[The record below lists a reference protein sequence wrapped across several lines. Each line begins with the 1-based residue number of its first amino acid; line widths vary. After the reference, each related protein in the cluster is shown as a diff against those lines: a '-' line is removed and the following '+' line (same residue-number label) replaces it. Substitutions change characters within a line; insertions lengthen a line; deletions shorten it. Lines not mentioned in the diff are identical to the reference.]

1 MGKCKFNEAWRDK
14 RAFHWVKPVENNVFE
29 AFCTVCKKKIQLGTM
44 GVKALES
51 HAKSA
56 KHISSM
62 KVKDQT
68 PSVAGVFQPANVSQL
83 ADNVSEVAG
92 NVNQPAANVTATAL
106 PATSATP
113 VSVDLRTAFGSTP
126 TMKAEVLWTLNTVA
140 KHQSYNSNE
149 NVSDLFK
156 FMFPDS
162 DIATTFTCGPDKT
175 AYIAKFGLAVFIKEE
190 LVSKVN
196 KSPFVLMFDESL
208 NETTKNKQLDV
219 HVRFWDEGQ
228 VQSRYL
234 GSRFMGH
241 STAQD
246 LLSHLKECMDKLNL
260 KDLVSIS
267 MDGPSVNWK
276 LFELF
281 QKDQAEQYGGLQ
293 LICVGSC
300 GLHTLHNAFKCG
312 FTAWLLDKLLRAM
325 HTLFNN
331 VPARRE
337 DYVTVTKSSVFP
349 LSFCAHRWVENLP
362 VVERALV
369 VWPSLLLYME
379 AVKTKKLPNPGTGS
393 YDTVA
398 AAIKDPLIL
407 AKFHFYAALARTFTP
422 FLTKYQTD
430 EPVLPFLS
438 KDLTELMIS
447 LLRRFIKREVLNDI
461 TALQLTKLDVTDKTI
476 WLSPQN
482 ISIGL
487 GDVILQ
493 QFDSLLSLE
502 SRSEDFLYF
511 APMQKRLDIFLS
523 SAMEPYPELW
533 AFCKKLLILSH
544 GQATVERGFSINKE
558 VESDN
563 LHEDTVV
570 TRRLVC
576 DYIIQHGGVTK
587 VPLSKPLLTSVAR
600 ARTRYRIHLENE
612 RKKREAK
619 DQALKR
625 KEAEDCLQ
633 ELKVKRI
640 RVKEVSEG
648 LARDA
653 DRLAEQ
659 AEAKAGSKMADL
671 ISRSNLLRRGHKE
684 KLAELVLLDKE
695 IAAKSEELRS

>member
-83 ADNVSEVAG
+83 ADNLSEVAG

-208 NETTKNKQLDV
+208 NETTKNKQLNV

-281 QKDQAEQYGGLQ
+281 QKDQTEQYGGLQ

-563 LHEDTVV
+563 LHEDTGH
-570 TRRLVC
+570 TEA
-576 DYIIQHGGVTK
+576 GV
-587 VPLSKPLLTSVAR
+587 
-600 ARTRYRIHLENE
+600 
-612 RKKREAK
+612 
-619 DQALKR
+619 
-625 KEAEDCLQ
+625 
-633 ELKVKRI
+633 
-640 RVKEVSEG
+640 
-648 LARDA
+648 
-653 DRLAEQ
+653 
-659 AEAKAGSKMADL
+659 
-671 ISRSNLLRRGHKE
+671 
-684 KLAELVLLDKE
+684 
-695 IAAKSEELRS
+695 

>member
-300 GLHTLHNAFKCG
+300 GLHTLHNAFK
-312 FTAWLLDKLLRAM
+312 
-325 HTLFNN
+325 
-331 VPARRE
+331 
-337 DYVTVTKSSVFP
+337 S
-349 LSFCAHRWVENLP
+349 
-362 VVERALV
+362 
-369 VWPSLLLYME
+369 
-379 AVKTKKLPNPGTGS
+379 VKTKKLPNPGTGS

-487 GDVILQ
+487 GAESVLKDKQLTNTSAGDFILQ

-576 DYIIQHGGVTK
+576 DYIIQHGGVAK

-671 ISRSNLLRRGHKE
+671 ISRSILLRRGHKE
-684 KLAELVLLDKE
+684 KLAELALLDKE